1 MFSTTKRENEFDQVI
16 AQSARVPGPA
26 QYDRDSSVN
35 KKDVGPSFGSKRI
48 EKLSLNP
55 GPGQYDITAGD
66 TLRRP
71 QTAKAQAFSLSK
83 RPDIWKEEK

>member
-1 MFSTTKRENEFDQVI
+1 MFSTSKRENEFDQVI

-26 QYDRDSSVN
+26 QYDRDSSAT
-35 KKDVGPSFGSKRI
+35 KKDVGPSFGSKRV

-55 GPGQYDITAGD
+55 GPGQYDIAAGD